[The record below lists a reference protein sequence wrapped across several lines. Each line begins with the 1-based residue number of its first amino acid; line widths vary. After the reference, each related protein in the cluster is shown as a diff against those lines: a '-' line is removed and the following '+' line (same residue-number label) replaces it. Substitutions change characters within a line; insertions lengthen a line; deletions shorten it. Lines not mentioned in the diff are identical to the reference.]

1 MKNRFDL
8 IVFDWDGTLI
18 DTIDW
23 IVHCLQ
29 KAGEQCG
36 CLIPEPQ
43 AAKDVI
49 GLCIENAVQALFPNA
64 DTITQEKLVA
74 LYSHAYFSKQLSQD
88 DFFPGVY
95 DMLVHLKES
104 GYQLAVATGKTRAG
118 LIQALQATGTE
129 GLFSVTR
136 CADETAS
143 KPDPKMLHEIM
154 QQSQTTPART
164 LMVGDSIHDMQLA
177 RNANV
182 PSVGVSCG
190 ANSEESLLQYGPLL
204 CLQQPTELLTYFL
217 R

>member
-1 MKNRFDL
+1 MKNRFDV
-8 IVFDWDGTLI
+8 IVFDWDGTLVN
-18 DTIDW
+18 TIDW

-36 CLIPEPQ
+36 YLIPEPQ
-43 AAKDVI
+43 AAKDTI
-49 GLCIENAVQALFPNA
+49 GLSIENAVQALYPNA
-64 DTITQEKLVA
+64 DTATNNKLVA
-74 LYSHAYFSKQLSQD
+74 SYSQTYFSKQLTQD

-118 LIQALQATGTE
+118 LTHALAATGTE
-129 GLFSVTR
+129 ALFNITR

-154 QQSQTTPART
+154 RHTQATAERT
-164 LMVGDSIHDMQLA
+164 LMVGDSIHDLQMA

-182 PSVGVSCG
+182 PSIGVACG
-190 ANSEESLLQYGPLL
+190 ANSEHSLQQYDPLF
-204 CLQQPTELLTYFL
+204 CLQQATELLTHFL

>member
-18 DTIDW
+18 NTIDW

-29 KAGEQCG
+29 RAGEHYG
-36 CLIPEPQ
+36 FLTPEPQ

-49 GLCIENAVQALFPNA
+49 GLCIDNAVA
-64 DTITQEKLVA
+64 A
-74 LYSHAYFSKQLSQD
+74 LYPEGDAETRKKIVKLYSQTYFSKQLSQD

-95 DMLVHLKES
+95 PMLVQLKAS
-104 GYQLAVATGKTRAG
+104 GYQLAVATGKTRSG
-118 LIQALQATGTE
+118 LTHALAATGTE
-129 GLFSVTR
+129 NVFDITR

-143 KPDPKMLHEIM
+143 KPNPKMLHEIM
-154 QQSQTTPART
+154 QYIQTTPDHT
-164 LMVGDSIHDMQLA
+164 LMVGDSIHDMQMA

-182 PSVGVSCG
+182 PSIGVVCG
-190 ANSEESLLQYGPLL
+190 ANSEDSLRQYHPLL
-204 CLQQPTELLTYFL
+204 CLQQPTELLTHFL

>member
-18 DTIDW
+18 NTIDW

-29 KAGEQCG
+29 KAAGQCG

-49 GLCIENAVQALFPNA
+49 GLCIENAMQTLFPDA
-64 DTITQEKLVA
+64 DADTQEKLVA
-74 LYSHAYFSKQLSQD
+74 HYSQAYFSKQLSQD

-95 DMLVHLKES
+95 GMLVHLKES

-118 LIQALQATGTE
+118 LIQALQATATE

-154 QQSQTTPART
+154 QYTRTAHTRT
-164 LMVGDSIHDMQLA
+164 LMVGDSIHDMQMA
-177 RNANV
+177 HNANV
-182 PSVGVSCG
+182 PSVGVACG
-190 ANSEESLLQYGPLL
+190 ANSEESLLQYDPLL

>member
-18 DTIDW
+18 NTIDW

-29 KAGEQCG
+29 QAGEEFG
-36 CLIPEPQ
+36 LMKPEPQ

-49 GLCIENAVQALFPNA
+49 GLCIDNAVAALYPEA
-64 DTITQEKLVA
+64 DTDTQKKIVHH
-74 LYSHAYFSKQLSQD
+74 YSQAYFSKQLSQD

-95 DMLVHLKES
+95 DMLLHLKES
-104 GYQLAVATGKTRAG
+104 GYLLAVATGKTRAG
-118 LIQALQATGTE
+118 LTHALAATGTE
-129 GLFSVTR
+129 GLFSITR

-143 KPDPKMLHEIM
+143 KPNPKMLHEIM
-154 QQSQTTPART
+154 RHTQATADRT
-164 LMVGDSIHDMQLA
+164 LMVGDSIHDLQMA

-182 PSVGVSCG
+182 PSIGVACG
-190 ANSEESLLQYGPLL
+190 ANNQESLQQYDPLL
-204 CLQQPTELLTYFL
+204 CLRQPTELLTYFL

>member
-18 DTIDW
+18 NTIDW

-29 KAGEQCG
+29 RAGEQYG
-36 CLIPEPQ
+36 FLTPEPQ

-49 GLCIENAVQALFPNA
+49 GLCIDNAVA
-64 DTITQEKLVA
+64 A
-74 LYSHAYFSKQLSQD
+74 LYPAADAETQKKIVHHYSQAYFSKQLSQE

-95 DMLVHLKES
+95 DMLLHLKES

-118 LIQALQATGTE
+118 LTHALAATSTE
-129 GLFSVTR
+129 NVFDITR

-143 KPDPKMLHEIM
+143 KPNPKMLHEIM
-154 QQSQTTPART
+154 QYTQATPNRT
-164 LMVGDSIHDMQLA
+164 LMVGDSIHDMQMA
-177 RNANV
+177 RNAKV
-182 PSVGVSCG
+182 PSIGVVCG
-190 ANSEESLLQYGPLL
+190 ANSLESLQQYDPLL
-204 CLQQPTELLTYFL
+204 CLQQPTELLTHFL